1 MYPSGSEKFTM
12 QLDKAEEKKAE
23 EFYFALAFIV
33 FFSFLFLFSALPCNP
48 FNVTLTGSSLESLL
62 CIINDGNYRD
72 QTGCRADAG
81 RSEDSWMLTATS
93 NK

>member
-33 FFSFLFLFSALPCNP
+33 FLSFLFFVLSSAL
-48 FNVTLTGSSLESLL
+48 
-62 CIINDGNYRD
+62 
-72 QTGCRADAG
+72 
-81 RSEDSWMLTATS
+81 
-93 NK
+93 

>member
-33 FFSFLFLFSALPCNP
+33 FFFFP
-48 FNVTLTGSSLESLL
+48 FFCSQL
-62 CIINDGNYRD
+62 CLVIPL
-72 QTGCRADAG
+72 
-81 RSEDSWMLTATS
+81 M
-93 NK
+93 